1 MRSETPKDRAHP
13 SVPNG
18 ATDAHD
24 DRERGDSMAMDLLDT
39 PGGDG
44 SSDGL
49 GFDNGADGGTML
61 LPHERKLP
69 IAEQRRII
77 AARKHHDDG
86 IDEDDS
92 LAMGGRRGRGRR
104 RPQADA
110 AQERGHRHG
119 HHGPG
124 TPRADR
130 GHPADDEGRA
140 RRDGDAETG
149 KASGGGSARGPVE
162 KNDDAASGSSSGTGS
177 GGGSRVE
184 RETEVSLEATQAD
197 RKPPATTSRDAVR
210 LDDPAHPHAPLYGAA
225 LRAVSELAPAQAAIG
240 PAEQANVAAALTA
253 RIAGDPAFAQQVG
266 DPSKLSFGLAQNG
279 ERLFAIN
286 HPMPEAPNAV
296 HVSVDLAQARD
307 LSIEASSHQVDLAAA
322 NPALVQAQAV
332 ETHAIEAH
340 AREHAPR
347 QA

>member
-1 MRSETPKDRAHP
+1 MRSETPKDRADA
-13 SVPNG
+13 SVPHG
-18 ATDAHD
+18 AASTHD
-24 DRERGDSMAMDLLDT
+24 NRERGDSMAMDLLDT

-49 GFDNGADGGTML
+49 GFDNGGDGGTML

-104 RPQADA
+104 RAQADGA
-110 AQERGHRHG
+110 HERGHRHG
-119 HHGPG
+119 HGA
-124 TPRADR
+124 PRAER
-130 GHPADDEGRA
+130 GHPGGDDVRVRTDGEADA
-140 RRDGDAETG
+140 G

-162 KNDDAASGSSSGTGS
+162 KNEDTGASGS
-177 GGGSRVE
+177 GGGGGTRVE
-184 RETEVSLEATQAD
+184 RDGEAPVDTAID
-197 RKPPATTSRDAVR
+197 RKAPAATTRDTVR

-225 LRAVSELAPAQAAIG
+225 LKAVADLTPPQAAIG

-253 RIAGDPAFAQQVG
+253 RIAADPAFAQHVG
-266 DPSKLSFGLAQNG
+266 DPSQLSFGVGQNG

-286 HPMPEAPNAV
+286 HPVPEAPNAV
-296 HVSVDLAQARD
+296 HVSVDLQQARA
-307 LSIEASSHQVDLAAA
+307 LSVETSSHQVEIAAA
-322 NPALVQAQAV
+322 TPGPVHAQAV
-332 ETHAIEAH
+332 EAQAMEAQV
-340 AREHAPR
+340 REHAPR

>member
-1 MRSETPKDRAHP
+1 MRSETPKDRVAP
-13 SVPNG
+13 PAPDG
-18 ATDAHD
+18 AESPHD
-24 DRERGDSMAMDLLDT
+24 DREGDNSMAMDLLDT

-69 IAEQRRII
+69 ISEQRRII
-77 AARKHHDDG
+77 SARKHHDDG

-104 RPQADA
+104 RPQTDA
-110 AQERGHRHG
+110 AHGHRHG
-119 HHGPG
+119 HGTSHAGHGHAG
-124 TPRADR
+124 
-130 GHPADDEGRA
+130 DDDARA
-140 RRDGDAETG
+140 RKEGDTDAG
-149 KASGGGSARGPVE
+149 KANGGGSARAPVE
-162 KNDDAASGSSSGTGS
+162 KNEDTTTSGSGS

-184 RETEVSLEATQAD
+184 RDSQAPVETTID
-197 RKPPATTSRDAVR
+197 RKAAVATTPDTLR
-210 LDDPAHPHAPLYGAA
+210 LDDPAHPHASLYGAA
-225 LRAVSELAPAQAAIG
+225 LSAVIELAPAQAAIG

-253 RIAGDPAFAQQVG
+253 RIAGDPAFAQHLG
-266 DPSKLSFGLAQNG
+266 DPSQLSFGVGQNG

-286 HPMPEAPNAV
+286 HPVPEAPNAV
-296 HVSVDLAQARD
+296 HVSVDLQQARG

-322 NPALVQAQAV
+322 NPALLQAQAV
-332 ETHAIEAH
+332 ETQAVEAH

>member
-1 MRSETPKDRAHP
+1 MRSETPKDRAASP
-13 SVPNG
+13 ASNDAASV
-18 ATDAHD
+18 HD
-24 DRERGDSMAMDLLDT
+24 DRERGDSMTMDLLDT

-49 GFDNGADGGTML
+49 GFDNGGDGGTML

-104 RPQADA
+104 RPQADGA
-110 AQERGHRHG
+110 HERGHRHG
-119 HHGPG
+119 HGA
-124 TPRADR
+124 PRAER
-130 GHPADDEGRA
+130 GHPGGDDARVRTDGEADA
-140 RRDGDAETG
+140 G

-162 KNDDAASGSSSGTGS
+162 KNEDTGASGSGG

-184 RETEVSLEATQAD
+184 RDGETPVDTAID
-197 RKPPATTSRDAVR
+197 RKAPAAATRDTMR

-225 LRAVSELAPAQAAIG
+225 LKAVTELAPPQAAIG
-240 PAEQANVAAALTA
+240 PSEQANVAAALTA
-253 RIAGDPAFAQQVG
+253 RIAADPAFAQHLG

-279 ERLFAIN
+279 DRLFAIN
-286 HPMPEAPNAV
+286 APNAV
-296 HVSVDLAQARD
+296 HVSVDLEQARA
-307 LSIEASSHQVDLAAA
+307 LPIEASSHQIEIAAA
-322 NPALVQAQAV
+322 PPGHGQSQVVEAQ
-332 ETHAIEAH
+332 TIEAQV
-340 AREHAPR
+340 REHARR